1 MPHNKNQGTL
11 SRRKGVRAERASLE
25 GFVPTFA
32 QSQCQPIGSFL
43 DGTICSFGETRR
55 KLKSSEQTLPFLT
68 ADHSLFITAAFHL
81 TGGSELSYL
90 LCALTRLDMAHANM
104 TVQSTR

>member
-11 SRRKGVRAERASLE
+11 SKRKGVRPERASLE

-43 DGTICSFGETRR
+43 DGTICSFGETHS
-55 KLKSSEQTLPFLT
+55 KLKSSEQTLPILT
-68 ADHSLFITAAFHL
+68 ADHVWFTTAAF
-81 TGGSELSYL
+81 YL
-90 LCALTRLDMAHANM
+90 IG
-104 TVQSTR
+104 